1 MEEIEPDAPPVINRQ
16 RPLEP
21 PPVIKPPEPPE
32 PPPAS
37 TLKKW
42 LGSLGVVGV
51 LLLKFGA
58 KFKFILLPV
67 IKFFPVLLKTGGTMI
82 LSIGA
87 YAMAWGWWFAI
98 GFVLL
103 IFIHECGHLLAA
115 KKCGL
120 KVGAPVFIPFIGAFI
135 ALKEAPRNAWIEAQV
150 GIGGPL
156 LGTLGAAGCELIHLA
171 TGNPMFRA
179 LAYTGFFLNLFN
191 LAPFGF
197 LDGGRIVTALSPW
210 LWLVGLV
217 IVVGL
222 TILHPSFILFLI
234 LIFSAPRL
242 FSLFRRRSEEE
253 QRYYEVTPGQ
263 RWTMAALYFGLIAL
277 LVVGMQFTHI
287 PRETLPESEALT
299 QDAGEATTGGA
310 SVLASLVNQ
319 LFPDEAERRA
329 HRKNS
334 ESTRLAGTLAPPFVW
349 FAWFAVEGLADSEIG
364 APADRAAIVSHVAAV
379 GAGKADNKKRGPK
392 PALETTSEVRRSAEP
407 PLRRQTL

>member
-1 MEEIEPDAPPVINRQ
+1 MDEREPDAPPVINRQ
-16 RPLEP
+16 RSPEP
-21 PPVIKPPEPPE
+21 PPVIKRPDPVELEPVVI
-32 PPPAS
+32 PPPSPVSAPAGDG
-37 TLKKW
+37 KKW
-42 LGSLGVVGV
+42 LSGLGVVGV

-58 KFKFILLPV
+58 KFKFIFLPL
-67 IKFFPVLLKTGGTMI
+67 IKFFPVLFKTGGTMI

-87 YAMAWGWWFAI
+87 YAMLWGWWFAV

-120 KVGAPVFIPFIGAFI
+120 KVGAPVFIPFMGALI

-156 LGTLGAAGCELIHLA
+156 LGTLGAVICELIHLA
-171 TGNPMFRA
+171 TGNTMFRA

-217 IVVGL
+217 IVGGL
-222 TILHPSFILFLI
+222 MIVHPSIILFLI

-242 FSLFRRRSEEE
+242 FSLFRQRSEEE

-287 PRETLPESEALT
+287 PRQSLPERERPTSAVDTGVERETLR
-299 QDAGEATTGGA
+299 A
-310 SVLASLVNQ
+310 SVFGS
-319 LFPDEAERRA
+319 
-329 HRKNS
+329 
-334 ESTRLAGTLAPPFVW
+334 
-349 FAWFAVEGLADSEIG
+349 
-364 APADRAAIVSHVAAV
+364 
-379 GAGKADNKKRGPK
+379 
-392 PALETTSEVRRSAEP
+392 
-407 PLRRQTL
+407 